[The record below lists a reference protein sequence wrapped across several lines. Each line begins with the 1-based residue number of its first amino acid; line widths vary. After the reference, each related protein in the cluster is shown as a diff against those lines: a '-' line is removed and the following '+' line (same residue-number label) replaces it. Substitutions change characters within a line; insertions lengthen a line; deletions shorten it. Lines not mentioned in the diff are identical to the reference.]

1 MLSSVP
7 SVLTEIVPFLQRA
20 KEVERV
26 DPVIAYWCKYYAA
39 QIGIEKGT
47 GHAEAQA
54 FLLQFMDELEQLKGT
69 LSENEAVTNDAIGQT
84 YIENFALQ
92 IFLGADNEEREG
104 KASRST
110 AQSFLAASK
119 FLELLQVFGPL
130 EPDMQ
135 TKIKYA
141 KWKAAQ
147 ISKALR
153 EGSALTP
160 GPDKTAMER
169 EAAQTSS
176 DDASQAARVS
186 DAEEAT
192 QLKWPQ
198 VPRETDAPQVHVMAA
213 RSTDQTSKPPAE
225 AGPLAAQPSDS
236 EDRAPESG
244 LSVREIA
251 HAQKLC
257 RWASS
262 ALDYEDLETARTQL
276 RQALSLLDGT
286 GPPR

>member
-1 MLSSVP
+1 M
-7 SVLTEIVPFLQRA
+7 
-20 KEVERV
+20 
-26 DPVIAYWCKYYAA
+26 
-39 QIGIEKGT
+39 
-47 GHAEAQA
+47 
-54 FLLQFMDELEQLKGT
+54 
-69 LSENEAVTNDAIGQT
+69 
-84 YIENFALQ
+84 
-92 IFLGADNEEREG
+92 
-104 KASRST
+104 
-110 AQSFLAASK
+110 AASK

-130 EPDMQ
+130 EPDVRVHGLKQMQ

-186 DAEEAT
+186 DAEEAS

-198 VPRETDAPQVHVMAA
+198 VPRETDAPQAHVMAA